1 LTGFKF
7 FIKCCSFFSGLSKS
21 ATFKRSISCQI
32 LSAIISL
39 WFLLDHHVAFIC
51 NQLTVWPVSSLQFG
65 EYKQTLIAYF
75 EGACSWDLLE
85 IWTCFVIILDKV
97 IVDVKIK
104 ILFRNLVFH
113 DHSTGNAINNALGDF
128 LEKLLVLGFIVPSVP
143 SVLLT
148 ILASF
153 YYEDEVWHF
162 WKGVFY
168 IFNII

>member
-39 WFLLDHHVAFIC
+39 RFLLDHHVAFIG

-153 YYEDEVWHF
+153 YYEDEV
-162 WKGVFY
+162 
-168 IFNII
+168 